1 MTQNLDMQALIQLG
15 RTCHQFQFPCTTHVQ
30 RRAVK
35 EMQTCDGARPYLHR
49 TVLLQLH
56 RVTMTLLEMS
66 APHWKT
72 DDAGETALHTAAR
85 IGHVPSVQ
93 SLVRHGAGVNAQNT
107 HRWTPLLLAARYGHI
122 TIVEEL
128 VAAGAD
134 VDARG
139 FHGWT
144 ALHLAHR
151 YGNTRLCELLLAAG
165 ADADAVDDDGCCV
178 NQRKR
183 CWGVI

>member
-1 MTQNLDMQALIQLG
+1 M
-15 RTCHQFQFPCTTHVQ
+15 
-30 RRAVK
+30 
-35 EMQTCDGARPYLHR
+35 E
-49 TVLLQLH
+49 
-56 RVTMTLLEMS
+56 

-72 DDAGETALHTAAR
+72 DDADETAD
-85 IGHVPSVQ
+85 I
-93 SLVRHGAGVNAQNT
+93 N
-107 HRWTPLLLAARYGHI
+107 
-122 TIVEEL
+122 
-128 VAAGAD
+128 
-134 VDARG
+134 ARG

-165 ADADAVDDDGCCV
+165 ADADAVDDDGCRV